1 MIGRGLGGLS
11 VFVLDDRLR
20 PAPVGV
26 RGEMYIA
33 GEQLSRGYVG
43 QPGLTAGRFVANPFA
58 HTSSGAVMYRT
69 VTLGGGVSRANWSTS
84 VVRISR

>member
-1 MIGRGLGGLS
+1 M
-11 VFVLDDRLR
+11 FVLDDRLR

-43 QPGLTAGRFVANPFA
+43 QPGLTAGRFVANPL
-58 HTSSGAVMYRT
+58 RT
-69 VTLGGGVSRANWSTS
+69 RVP
-84 VVRISR
+84 VR